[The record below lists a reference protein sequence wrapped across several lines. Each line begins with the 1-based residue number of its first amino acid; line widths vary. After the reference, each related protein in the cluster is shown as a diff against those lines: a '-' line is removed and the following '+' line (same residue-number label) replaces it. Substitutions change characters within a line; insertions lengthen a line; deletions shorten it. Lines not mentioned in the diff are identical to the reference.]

1 MYNHKYTTVIVHV
14 THDHYLHTT
23 VPIPSVSVSIL
34 NNQTVGQSLTLECNV
49 IAVRGITSIVDI
61 VWSSNDTE
69 LNIIKRVNISSV
81 TNNSVLYTDA
91 YVIQQ
96 LRTTDENREYQ
107 CEIFIDTESPITA
120 KDNAILNVTGKHMY
134 YYTLY
139 FLHSSNIKL
148 LL

>member
-1 MYNHKYTTVIVHV
+1 MYDHKYITVIVHV

-34 NNQTVGQSLTLECNV
+34 NNQTVGQPLTLECDA
-49 IAVRGITSIVDI
+49 IAVRGITSRVDI
-61 VWSSNDTE
+61 VWSSNGIE
-69 LNIIKRVNISSV
+69 LNVIKRVNISLV

-91 YVIQQ
+91 YVIPQ

-107 CEIFIDTESPITA
+107 CEIFIDTKSPVTA
-120 KDNAILNVTGKHMY
+120 KDTVILNVTGKHMY

-139 FLHSSNIKL
+139 FLHSSNTKL